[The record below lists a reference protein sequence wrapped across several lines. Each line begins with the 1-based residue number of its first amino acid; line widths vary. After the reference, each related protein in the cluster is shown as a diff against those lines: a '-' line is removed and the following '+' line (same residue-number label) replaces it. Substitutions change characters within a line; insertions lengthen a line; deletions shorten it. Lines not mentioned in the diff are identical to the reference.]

1 MKKLYIFL
9 LFIGFTL
16 PTFAFTVV
24 LDAGHGG
31 NDAGAVGSF
40 SKEKNINLRYTLL
53 VGDMIKKNIPD
64 AKVIYTRDKD
74 VFVNLNERARIAN
87 KNKAD
92 LFISIHTNSS
102 KNSSANGMET
112 FTLGVSKSKE
122 NMEVAMLENSVIKYE
137 EDYETKYEGFDPN
150 SVDSYIMF
158 EFMKDQYTD
167 RSITCADLIQK
178 GMIKASK
185 RNDRGV
191 RQAGFLVLRATTMPS
206 VLVELGFIS
215 NKEEEKFLNNNDNQV
230 KMATAIFNAIK
241 EYKHELDKKSGNSVN
256 EDLGRVDDR
265 EGIIRNEELKK
276 EVTEPV
282 EVAKNENKLGVRNF
296 AESESNGQF
305 IETLPN
311 DSKIAVGNEEL
322 GVKEENKENKGEI
335 KNEKGEIIP
344 NSTEYEFFIQYLV
357 SKNNYKEDNAVFKGH
372 TPTKILNE
380 NKLYKYLI
388 GPFDVNTVFTKRN
401 EITKDFPDAFIVAYK
416 EGKKVSTPEA
426 IQEAKDKLK

>member
-1 MKKLYIFL
+1 MKYYIIMKKIYTILLFLGFL
-9 LFIGFTL
+9 L
-16 PTFAFTVV
+16 PTYAFTIV

-31 NDAGAVGSF
+31 HDAGAVGSF

-74 VFVNLNERARIAN
+74 VFVDLNERARIAN
-87 KNKAD
+87 RNKAD
-92 LFISIHTNSS
+92 LFVSIHTNSS
-102 KNSSANGMET
+102 KNTSANGMET
-112 FTLGVSKSKE
+112 FTLGVSRSKE
-122 NMEVAMLENSVIKYE
+122 NMEVAMLENSVIKLE

-167 RSITCADLIQK
+167 RSITCADFIQTK
-178 GMIKASK
+178 MINTSK

-191 RQAGFLVLRATTMPS
+191 RQAGFLVLRATAMPS

-215 NKEEEKFLNNNDNQV
+215 NKDEEKYLNNNENQV
-230 KMATAIFNAIK
+230 KLATAIFNGIK
-241 EYKHELDKKSGNSVN
+241 EYKHELDKKSGGAKSEELAV
-256 EDLGRVDDR
+256 RS
-265 EGIIRNEELKK
+265 EELKA

-282 EVAKNENKLGVRNF
+282 EVTQPKKDLEA
-296 AESESNGQF
+296 
-305 IETLPN
+305 
-311 DSKIAVGNEEL
+311 
-322 GVKEENKENKGEI
+322 KEENKGELT
-335 KNEKGEIIP
+335 KEKEDITA
-344 NSTEYEFFIQYLV
+344 NSDFEFYIQYLV
-357 SKNNYKEDNAVFKGH
+357 SKNNYSLDNAVFKGH
-372 TPTKILNE
+372 TPTKVLNE
-380 NKLYKYLI
+380 NNLYKYLI

-401 EITKDFPDAFIVAYK
+401 EITKNFPDAFIVAYK

>member
-1 MKKLYIFL
+1 MKKIYIFL

-241 EYKHELDKKSGNSVN
+241 EYKHELDKKSGNSNSEELEV
-256 EDLGRVDDR
+256 
-265 EGIIRNEELKK
+265 RNEELKK

-282 EVAKNENKLGVRNF
+282 EVAKNENELGVR
-296 AESESNGQF
+296 S
-305 IETLPN
+305 
-311 DSKIAVGNEEL
+311 EEL
-322 GVKEENKENKGEI
+322 GVKEDNKEKLT
-335 KNEKGEIIP
+335 KEKGEIIP
-344 NSTEYEFFIQYLV
+344 NSSFLIPNSTEIEFFIQYLV

-388 GPFDVNTVFTKRN
+388 GPFDVNAVFTKRN

>member
-178 GMIKASK
+178 GIIKASK

-241 EYKHELDKKSGNSVN
+241 EYKHELDKKSGNSNSEELEV
-256 EDLGRVDDR
+256 
-265 EGIIRNEELKK
+265 RNEELKK

-282 EVAKNENKLGVRNF
+282 EVAKNENELGVR
-296 AESESNGQF
+296 S
-305 IETLPN
+305 
-311 DSKIAVGNEEL
+311 EEL
-322 GVKEENKENKGEI
+322 GVKEENKGELT
-335 KNEKGEIIP
+335 KEKGEIIP

-388 GPFDVNTVFTKRN
+388 GPFDVNAVFTKRN

>member
-92 LFISIHTNSS
+92 LFVSIHTNSS

-256 EDLGRVDDR
+256 E
-265 EGIIRNEELKK
+265 ELKA

-282 EVAKNENKLGVRNF
+282 EVAKTENELGVRNF

-311 DSKIAVGNEEL
+311 DSKIAVGSEEL
-322 GVKEENKENKGEI
+322 GVKEDNKENKGEL
-335 KNEKGEIIP
+335 KKEKGEIIP

-388 GPFDVNTVFTKRN
+388 GPFDVNAVFTKRN

>member
-1 MKKLYIFL
+1 MKYYIIMKKIYTILLFLGFL
-9 LFIGFTL
+9 L
-16 PTFAFTVV
+16 PTYAFTIV

-31 NDAGAVGSF
+31 HDAGAVGSF

-74 VFVNLNERARIAN
+74 VFVDLNERARIAN
-87 KNKAD
+87 RNKAD
-92 LFISIHTNSS
+92 LFVSIHTNSS
-102 KNSSANGMET
+102 KNTSANGMET
-112 FTLGVSKSKE
+112 FTLGVSRSKE
-122 NMEVAMLENSVIKYE
+122 NMEVAMLENSVIKLE

-167 RSITCADLIQK
+167 RSITCADFIQTK
-178 GMIKASK
+178 MINTSK

-191 RQAGFLVLRATTMPS
+191 RQAGFLVLRATAMPS

-215 NKEEEKFLNNNDNQV
+215 NKDEEKYLNNNENQV
-230 KMATAIFNAIK
+230 KLATAIFNGIK
-241 EYKHELDKKSGNSVN
+241 EYKHELDKKSGGAKSEELAV
-256 EDLGRVDDR
+256 RS
-265 EGIIRNEELKK
+265 EELKA

-282 EVAKNENKLGVRNF
+282 EVTQPKKDLEA
-296 AESESNGQF
+296 
-305 IETLPN
+305 
-311 DSKIAVGNEEL
+311 
-322 GVKEENKENKGEI
+322 KEENKGELT
-335 KNEKGEIIP
+335 KEKEEITA
-344 NSTEYEFFIQYLV
+344 NSDYEFFIQYLV
-357 SKNNYKEDNAVFKGH
+357 SKNNYSLDNAVFKGH
-372 TPTKILNE
+372 TPTKVLNE
-380 NKLYKYLI
+380 NNLYKYLI

-401 EITKDFPDAFIVAYK
+401 EITKNFPDAFIVAYK

>member
-1 MKKLYIFL
+1 MKYCIMMKKIYTILLFLGFL
-9 LFIGFTL
+9 L
-16 PTFAFTVV
+16 PTYAFTVV

-31 NDAGAVGSF
+31 HDAGAVGSF

-74 VFVNLNERARIAN
+74 VFVDLNERARIAN
-87 KNKAD
+87 RNKAD
-92 LFISIHTNSS
+92 LFVSIHTNSS
-102 KNSSANGMET
+102 KNAKANGMET

-122 NMEVAMLENSVIKYE
+122 NMEVAMLENSVIKLE

-167 RSITCADLIQK
+167 RSITCADFIQTK
-178 GMIKASK
+178 MIQTSK

-191 RQAGFLVLRATTMPS
+191 RQAGFLVLRATAMPS

-215 NKEEEKFLNNNDNQV
+215 NKDEEKYLNNNDNQV
-230 KMATAIFNAIK
+230 KLATAIFNGIK
-241 EYKHELDKKSGNSVN
+241 EYKHELDKKSGNSN
-256 EDLGRVDDR
+256 S
-265 EGIIRNEELKK
+265 EELKN
-276 EVTEPV
+276 EVTEPAE
-282 EVAKNENKLGVRNF
+282 EVKTENELGVR
-296 AESESNGQF
+296 S
-305 IETLPN
+305 
-311 DSKIAVGNEEL
+311 EEL
-322 GVKEENKENKGEI
+322 GVKEENKEKLENKKGEI
-335 KNEKGEIIP
+335 SS
-344 NSTEYEFFIQYLV
+344 NSEYEYEFFIQYLV

-372 TPTKILNE
+372 APTKILNE
-380 NKLYKYLI
+380 NNLYKYLI
-388 GPFDVNTVFTKRN
+388 GPFDVNTVFNKRN
-401 EITKDFPDAFIVAYK
+401 EITKHFPDAFIVAYK

>member
-1 MKKLYIFL
+1 MKKIYTILLFLGFL
-9 LFIGFTL
+9 L
-16 PTFAFTVV
+16 PTYAFTIV

-31 NDAGAVGSF
+31 HDAGAVGSF

-74 VFVNLNERARIAN
+74 VFVDLNERARIAN
-87 KNKAD
+87 RNKAD
-92 LFISIHTNSS
+92 LFVSIHTNSS
-102 KNSSANGMET
+102 KNTSANGMET
-112 FTLGVSKSKE
+112 FTLGVSRSKE
-122 NMEVAMLENSVIKYE
+122 NMEVAMLENSVIKLE

-167 RSITCADLIQK
+167 RSITCADFIQTK
-178 GMIKASK
+178 MINTSK

-191 RQAGFLVLRATTMPS
+191 RQAGFLVLRATAMPS

-215 NKEEEKFLNNNDNQV
+215 NKDEEKYLNNNENQV
-230 KMATAIFNAIK
+230 KLATAIFNGIK
-241 EYKHELDKKSGNSVN
+241 EYKHELDKKSGGAKSEELAV
-256 EDLGRVDDR
+256 RS
-265 EGIIRNEELKK
+265 EELKA

-282 EVAKNENKLGVRNF
+282 EVTQPKKDLEA
-296 AESESNGQF
+296 
-305 IETLPN
+305 
-311 DSKIAVGNEEL
+311 
-322 GVKEENKENKGEI
+322 KEENKGELT
-335 KNEKGEIIP
+335 KEKEDITA
-344 NSTEYEFFIQYLV
+344 NSDFEFYIQYLV
-357 SKNNYKEDNAVFKGH
+357 SKNNYSLDNAVFKGH
-372 TPTKILNE
+372 TPTKVLNE
-380 NKLYKYLI
+380 NNLYKYLI

-401 EITKDFPDAFIVAYK
+401 EITKNFPDAFIVAYK

>member
-241 EYKHELDKKSGNSVN
+241 EYKHELDKKSGNSN
-256 EDLGRVDDR
+256 S
-265 EGIIRNEELKK
+265 EELKA
-276 EVTEPV
+276 EVTKPV
-282 EVAKNENKLGVRNF
+282 EVAKNENQLGVR
-296 AESESNGQF
+296 S
-305 IETLPN
+305 
-311 DSKIAVGNEEL
+311 EEL
-322 GVKEENKENKGEI
+322 GVKEDNKENKGEI
-335 KNEKGEIIP
+335 KNEKGEISP
-344 NSTEYEFFIQYLV
+344 NSEYEIFIQYLV

-388 GPFDVNTVFTKRN
+388 GPFDVNAVFTKRN

>member
-1 MKKLYIFL
+1 MKKLYTILVFL
-9 LFIGFTL
+9 GFLL

-31 NDAGAVGSF
+31 HDAGAVGSF

-74 VFVNLNERARIAN
+74 VFVDLNERARIAN
-87 KNKAD
+87 RNKAD
-92 LFISIHTNSS
+92 LFVSIHTNSS
-102 KNSSANGMET
+102 KNAKANGMET
-112 FTLGVSKSKE
+112 FTLGVSRSKE
-122 NMEVAMLENSVIKYE
+122 NMEVAMLENSVIKLE

-167 RSITCADLIQK
+167 RSITCADFVQTK
-178 GMIKASK
+178 MIKASK

-191 RQAGFLVLRATTMPS
+191 RQAGFLVLRATSMPS
-206 VLVELGFIS
+206 ILIELGFIS
-215 NKEEEKFLNNNDNQV
+215 NKEEEKYLNNNENQV
-230 KMATAIFNAIK
+230 KLATAIFNGIK

-256 EDLGRVDDR
+256 EEL
-265 EGIIRNEELKK
+265 EIRNEELKA
-276 EVTEPV
+276 EVTKPAE
-282 EVAKNENKLGVRNF
+282 EAKTENKLGVR
-296 AESESNGQF
+296 S
-305 IETLPN
+305 
-311 DSKIAVGNEEL
+311 EEL
-322 GVKEENKENKGEI
+322 GVKEENKEKLKKE
-335 KNEKGEIIP
+335 NEEIIP
-344 NSTEYEFFIQYLV
+344 NSSFLIPNSTEIEFFIQYLV
-357 SKNNYKEDNAVFKGH
+357 SKNNYKADNAVFKGH
-372 TPTKILNE
+372 APTKVLNE
-380 NKLYKYLI
+380 NNLYKYLI

>member
-92 LFISIHTNSS
+92 LFVSIHTNSS

-241 EYKHELDKKSGNSVN
+241 EYKHELDKKSGNSNSEELEV
-256 EDLGRVDDR
+256 
-265 EGIIRNEELKK
+265 RNEELKK

-282 EVAKNENKLGVRNF
+282 EVAKNENELGVRNF

-322 GVKEENKENKGEI
+322 GVKEENKGELT
-335 KNEKGEIIP
+335 KEKGEIIP

-388 GPFDVNTVFTKRN
+388 GPFDVNAVFTKRN

>member
-1 MKKLYIFL
+1 MKKIYIFL

-241 EYKHELDKKSGNSVN
+241 EYKHELDKKSGNSNSEELEV
-256 EDLGRVDDR
+256 RS
-265 EGIIRNEELKK
+265 EELKNDVK
-276 EVTEPV
+276 VEDKVEIKTE
-282 EVAKNENKLGVRNF
+282 KTDNINIENKDIK
-296 AESESNGQF
+296 A
-305 IETLPN
+305 
-311 DSKIAVGNEEL
+311 
-322 GVKEENKENKGEI
+322 KEETT
-335 KNEKGEIIP
+335 P
-344 NSTEYEFFIQYLV
+344 NSALLTPNSEYEFFIQYLV

-388 GPFDVNTVFTKRN
+388 GPFDVNAVFTKRN